1 MKEKYLEDI
10 KDIKDIMNRS
20 SRFISLS
27 GWAGVFA
34 GIIALVGVYIAY
46 KIVYARQDYL
56 AYRQATITS
65 ETLIHLLLIALATL
79 LLAFLSV
86 LFFTR
91 KKATKNNQKL
101 WDHQSKRLVI
111 NLLIPLAAGG
121 LLCLILLSKGFIGL
135 IAPLTLLFYG
145 LALVNA
151 SKYTL
156 SEIRSLGVIE
166 VVLGL
171 TATFFIGYGLL
182 FWALGFGLLHII
194 YGIFMEVRYR
204 S

>member
-34 GIIALVGVYIAY
+34 GIIALAGVYVAY
-46 KIVYARQDYL
+46 KIVYAGQNYL

-65 ETLIHLLLIALATL
+65 ETLVHLLLIALATL